1 MCTTPQADDR
11 QAPQLCLFT
20 LCAASVFIFSQWLKQ
35 VNIAF
40 FFSTVFCNCFRCAM
54 RTADDT
60 KSSWHTRNHTAVVDL
75 QEWRLRPPWLLM
87 VDTEPARGG
96 DPRIEVCMDILILR
110 QSNAYCSLVLYR
122 WQCNCLPP
130 NKEEQLSRNKTKK
143 KEFMWPYRITGGVIY
158 AAMGAYC
165 SLYAMLRAVTGAS
178 SLATR
183 ATGAFSLMAAQRQ
196 RLPRLRPGMSTY
208 SGRCLPTTSI
218 HLELPGTPCYY

>member
-1 MCTTPQADDR
+1 
-11 QAPQLCLFT
+11 
-20 LCAASVFIFSQWLKQ
+20 
-35 VNIAF
+35 
-40 FFSTVFCNCFRCAM
+40 
-54 RTADDT
+54 
-60 KSSWHTRNHTAVVDL
+60 
-75 QEWRLRPPWLLM
+75 
-87 VDTEPARGG
+87 
-96 DPRIEVCMDILILR
+96 
-110 QSNAYCSLVLYR
+110 
-122 WQCNCLPP
+122 
-130 NKEEQLSRNKTKK
+130 
-143 KEFMWPYRITGGVIY
+143 MWPYRITGGVIY